1 MLAAPWG
8 PVPPNLGSAWLPY
21 DALNSGLTLRNT
33 LRAFRWFL
41 GTWIGVLDEPA
52 APWAARAG
60 EEVLSGPA
68 LLRNRDA
75 VAVLSVRVYLRLL
88 KTTDL
93 NFLGCVF

>member
-1 MLAAPWG
+1 LPPPPRG
-8 PVPPNLGSAWLPY
+8 PVPPNLGPVWLNY

-52 APWAARAG
+52 APWTARAG
-60 EEVLSGPA
+60 EEVLSGA

-75 VAVLSVRVYLRLL
+75 VAVLSVRV
-88 KTTDL
+88 
-93 NFLGCVF
+93 